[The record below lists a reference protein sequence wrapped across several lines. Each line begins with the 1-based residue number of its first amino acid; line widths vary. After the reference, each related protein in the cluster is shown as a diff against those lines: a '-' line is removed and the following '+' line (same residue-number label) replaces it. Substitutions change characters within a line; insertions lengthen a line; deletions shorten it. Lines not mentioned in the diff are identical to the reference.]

1 MKTLMILQK
10 QHKRTWSK
18 LDAIFDHPCWIL
30 IIGRTRSRKRNSLFN
45 LIVHQSDIDKS
56 YSYAKDPY
64 EVKKYKLLIN
74 RRESTGSKN
83 LNYYKAFIEY
93 SNDMDDIN

>member
-30 IIGRTRSRKRNSLFN
+30 IIGRTRSGKRNSLFN

-64 EVKKYKLLIN
+64 ERKYKLLIN
-74 RRESTGSKN
+74 RRESTASKN
-83 LNYYKAFIEY
+83 LNDYKAFIEY

>member
-18 LDAIFDHPCWIL
+18 LDAIFDHPYWIL
-30 IIGRTRSRKRNSLFN
+30 IIGRTGSGKINSLFN

>member
-18 LDAIFDHPCWIL
+18 LDASFDHPCWIL
-30 IIGRTRSRKRNSLFN
+30 IIGRTGSGKRNSLFN

-64 EVKKYKLLIN
+64 EGKYKLVIN

-83 LNYYKAFIEY
+83 LNDYKAFIEY
-93 SNDMDDIN
+93 SNDMDDVN